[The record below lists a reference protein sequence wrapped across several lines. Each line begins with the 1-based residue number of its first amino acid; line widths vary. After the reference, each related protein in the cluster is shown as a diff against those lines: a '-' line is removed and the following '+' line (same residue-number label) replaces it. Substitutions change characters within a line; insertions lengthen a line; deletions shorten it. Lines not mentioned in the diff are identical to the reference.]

1 MNLNNECCCFSVL
14 HNITQSF
21 NANVKLCIQ
30 TRWKSDIQIAICV
43 SVDAGLYFSFLT
55 AVDWQLV
62 SLNLREGVH
71 AFPRGPFFGLF
82 VARNVGWREKKASYG
97 MKVLFPLLLMAS
109 GVSARSHSASPHLLR
124 TKRGLMG
131 VHTTELHSKG
141 IGQGDSSLLPAAC
154 LFTKNR
160 LHFLLLCLIY
170 YFCLLL
176 FPSQTERHETAENL
190 KWCKTADYLS
200 DIFTLQKNC
209 DLNNS
214 LMTQQLELSG
224 AIKIFSPPHVSC
236 TASFPKAD
244 L

>member
-62 SLNLREGVH
+62 SSV
-71 AFPRGPFFGLF
+71 PRGPFFGLF

-154 LFTKNR
+154 LFTKKSSS
-160 LHFLLLCLIY
+160 LPPPLSD
-170 YFCLLL
+170 LL
-176 FPSQTERHETAENL
+176 FLSFAL
-190 KWCKTADYLS
+190 SLS
-200 DIFTLQKNC
+200 DWKTW
-209 DLNNS
+209 NS
-214 LMTQQLELSG
+214 WESEMM
-224 AIKIFSPPHVSC
+224 
-236 TASFPKAD
+236 
-244 L
+244 